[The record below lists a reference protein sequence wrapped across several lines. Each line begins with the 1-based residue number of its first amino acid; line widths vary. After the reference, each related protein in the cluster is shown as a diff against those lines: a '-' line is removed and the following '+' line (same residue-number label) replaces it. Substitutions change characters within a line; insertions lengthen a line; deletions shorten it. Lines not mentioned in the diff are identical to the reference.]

1 MNIAAREL
9 SETSASVGRP
19 RLAALTSLRF
29 FAAAMI
35 VALHAQGHFGIPADT
50 ASTYSLGA
58 GVSIFFVLSG
68 FILTYVY
75 PILPTRHETRRFLL
89 ARIAR
94 IWPAHIASTLFVL
107 WLFGWFQLGQEG
119 ILLRI
124 LANLTMTQAW
134 IPLNQIGSIN
144 TPSWTISTEFAFYL
158 LFPFLIADFARTWW
172 WKLLGSFA
180 LAGFMIGITSIF
192 SLRYG
197 GGSGINGEMLT
208 YVHPFGRVAE
218 FVIGMC
224 AALARRKAKP
234 IHLNIWLGT
243 VIEVAAI
250 VLMFLSIQHLNP
262 VEVSNPLIRW
272 YYTSFE
278 PAIPAAILI
287 FVLASRHGWISR
299 AMEAA
304 WLVLLGE
311 ISYSI
316 YLFHMPLLTFYWQ
329 IAPQTNVPA
338 WAALAIFSCVLF
350 TVSLATWYFI
360 EQPARNYVKS
370 FSRSRSSP
378 RSTL

>member
-1 MNIAAREL
+1 MNIAARGIL
-9 SETSASVGRP
+9 PVTQVDVRQRKLP
-19 RLAALTSLRF
+19 ALTSLRF

-35 VALHAQGHFGIPADT
+35 VALHAQGHFGIPAGI
-50 ASTYSLGA
+50 ANTYSLGA

-119 ILLRI
+119 TVIRV

-134 IPLNQIGSIN
+134 IPLSQIGSIN

-158 LFPFLIADFARTWW
+158 LFPFLIANFSRTWW
-172 WKLLGSFA
+172 WKLLGAFA
-180 LAGFMIGITSIF
+180 LAGLMIGVTSIF
-192 SLRYG
+192 SLSYG
-197 GGSGINGEMLT
+197 GVIGLNGEMLT
-208 YVHPFGRVAE
+208 YMHPLARLAE
-218 FVIGMC
+218 FVLGMC
-224 AALARRKAKP
+224 AALAWRKAKP
-234 IHLNIWLGT
+234 MHLNIWLGT
-243 VIEVAAI
+243 VIEVTAI

-287 FVLASRHGWISR
+287 FVFASRRGWISR

-316 YLFHMPLLTFYWQ
+316 YLFHMPLLAFYWQ

-360 EQPARNYVKS
+360 EQPARRQIRGYLSYASK
-370 FSRSRSSP
+370 
-378 RSTL
+378 